1 MLAEK
6 FNNHFP
12 NAKQYTKSEELSM
25 GKLCSVLKLK
35 RKKNCVPNQ
44 DQKGSNCYPEQLN
57 IEIYN
62 L

>member
-12 NAKQYTKSEELSM
+12 NAKQKVRSYLWGM
-25 GKLCSVLKLK
+25 LCVEIKK
-35 RKKNCVPNQ
+35 KKNCVFQVPNQ
-44 DQKGSNCYPEQLN
+44 DQKGFNCDPEQLN